1 MTALNS
7 QKKHVFSIFVSS
19 IPIPCRR
26 HLVNSNKKLYILIDY
41 MGSDLSVAVYSC
53 AHQTPSD
60 LSYSVDEE
68 NTVYLLF
75 NISTDNYNPNPQPI
89 TTHYEGL
96 ISSHLD
102 GAAVSALG
110 WQRLRPGFKSWHT
123 CSFSLS
129 DVMWSE

>member
-26 HLVNSNKKLYILIDY
+26 HSVNSNKKLYILIDY

-53 AHQTPSD
+53 AHQTQPH

-75 NISTDNYNPNPQPI
+75 NSSTDNYNPNPQPI
-89 TTHYEGL
+89 RTHYEGL
-96 ISSHLD
+96 ISS
-102 GAAVSALG
+102 GAALKMLCIFVC
-110 WQRLRPGFKSWHT
+110 F
-123 CSFSLS
+123 
-129 DVMWSE
+129 